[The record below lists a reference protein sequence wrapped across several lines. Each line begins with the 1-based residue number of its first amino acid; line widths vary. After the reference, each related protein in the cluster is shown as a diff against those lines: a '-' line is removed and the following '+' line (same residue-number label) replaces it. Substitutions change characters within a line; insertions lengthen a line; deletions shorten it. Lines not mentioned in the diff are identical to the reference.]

1 MGARI
6 RTVKNPILSEIWKE
20 LIKWWKKVW
29 FEAKLKA
36 RLQMI
41 EWQTQVEAELERK
54 ERFEPVY
61 QEKPV
66 DPVLQTGESQL
77 LGGEMRLAT
86 KWVIEEENERK
97 INEQSESDET
107 H

>member
-6 RTVKNPILSEIWKE
+6 KTVKNPILSEIWKE
-20 LIKWWKKVW
+20 LIEWWKKVW
-29 FEAKLKA
+29 FEARLKA

-77 LGGEMRLAT
+77 LGGEMRLAA

-97 INEQSESDET
+97 VNEQSGSDET

>member
-20 LIKWWKKVW
+20 IIKWWKKVW
-29 FEAKLKA
+29 FEARLKA

-54 ERFEPVY
+54 KRFEPVY

-66 DPVLQTGESQL
+66 DPVLQPGESQL
-77 LGGEMRLAT
+77 LGGEMRLAA
-86 KWVIEEENERK
+86 KWVIEEENEIK
-97 INEQSESDET
+97 VNEQTESDET

>member
-1 MGARI
+1 M
-6 RTVKNPILSEIWKE
+6 KNPILFKIWKE

-29 FEAKLKA
+29 FEARLKA

-41 EWQTQVEAELERK
+41 EWQTQVEAEIERK

-77 LGGEMRLAT
+77 LGGEMRLAA

-97 INEQSESDET
+97 VNEQSESNKT

>member
-1 MGARI
+1 M
-6 RTVKNPILSEIWKE
+6 KNPILSEIWKE

-29 FEAKLKA
+29 FEARLKA

-54 ERFEPVY
+54 EKFEPVY
-61 QEKPV
+61 QEKEV

-77 LGGEMRLAT
+77 LGGEMRLAA
-86 KWVIEEENERK
+86 KWVIEEENVNK
-97 INEQSESDET
+97 VNEQSGSNET
-107 H
+107 R

>member
-1 MGARI
+1 M
-6 RTVKNPILSEIWKE
+6 KFKKDNMWSQILNGFIEW
-20 LIKWWKKVW
+20 LKKTW

-41 EWQTQVEAELERK
+41 EWQNLKESEEERR
-54 ERFEPVY
+54 ERFEPIY

-77 LGGEMRLAT
+77 LGGEMRLAA
-86 KWVIEEENERK
+86 KWVIEKEKNNK
-97 INEQSESDET
+97 
-107 H
+107 

>member
-29 FEAKLKA
+29 FEARLKA

-41 EWQTQVEAELERK
+41 EWQTQVEAKLERK

-77 LGGEMRLAT
+77 LGGEMRLAA

-97 INEQSESDET
+97 VNEQSESDET